1 MFKTVR
7 FVVPAVGGPAFT
19 VASFVSSVGAERE
32 IEIVHIMRV
41 LMMTKIFCDRAIC
54 RSDMNET
61 RHCCLCMSPSNRS
74 RCNVAIAFVVRLSDT
89 RPDPVHQ
96 LFMVLL
102 AVMEAAIGFSEGVS
116 FLARS
121 DEVTFR
127 RKP

>member
-1 MFKTVR
+1 M
-7 FVVPAVGGPAFT
+7 
-19 VASFVSSVGAERE
+19 
-32 IEIVHIMRV
+32 
-41 LMMTKIFCDRAIC
+41 L
-54 RSDMNET
+54 SDG
-61 RHCCLCMSPSNRS
+61 S

-121 DEVTFR
+121 DEISLR
-127 RKP
+127 GES